1 MYINIHDRLKDI
13 FQPQQRSKDDEKWS
27 GRRDSNS
34 RPPGPKPGALAR
46 LRYAPTVKFFLKGK
60 FKKGNCD
67 IRVSFFYSR
76 REINKQPHQKSTM
89 KITNKKTFLLFTLL
103 TLIFRINSS
112 FAWNGYDYDNKTEIE
127 IGPGNL
133 VREGSI
139 FQFYDSKMDNYR
151 TGKILFMDSVA
162 GGTRLQLQDLDSKK
176 ERTFIMKE

>member
-1 MYINIHDRLKDI
+1 MI
-13 FQPQQRSKDDEKWS
+13 FVFR
-27 GRRDSNS
+27 
-34 RPPGPKPGALAR
+34 
-46 LRYAPTVKFFLKGK
+46 
-60 FKKGNCD
+60 
-67 IRVSFFYSR
+67 SFFSR

-89 KITNKKTFLLFTLL
+89 KITNKKTFLLFTFL
-103 TLIFRINSS
+103 TFTFHINSS
-112 FAWNGYDYDNKTEIE
+112 FAWDGYDYDNKTAIE

-133 VREGSI
+133 IREGSV